1 MLVRL
6 LRRPPPMDAAARTL
20 AIALR
25 TRPEDRARTAA
36 AAHAGITLPGVGLED
51 SQKLARL
58 AAAGTRLHIDGGTA
72 EVLDSFDRAG
82 VRAIMLK
89 GPSIARWLYTDG
101 TERPYNDCDLLVAP
115 EQFDAAGQT
124 LRALG
129 YEPLLDRWGLP
140 AWWYGHAVAWTHP
153 DGRVGVDLHRT
164 LLGVGVNPATAW
176 RVLSADPDE
185 LVVAGRR
192 VRCLGL
198 PARAM
203 HVALHATQHGP
214 GTQPAVDLERAVTV
228 CDDALWVGA
237 ARLAAQLDATAA
249 FVAGLRL
256 TPGWGADRHPAGAA
270 RCSLDHGRV
279 AREHP
284 SPARARVRGAG
295 AGSDDAGARGDRVAQ
310 RQAPA
315 RAVNRVGST
324 GDHRLGEVSVGLH
337 AAARMAR
344 SARPTRLRGLV
355 SSGPVSTAQPALAGR
370 RS

>member
-1 MLVRL
+1 M
-6 LRRPPPMDAAARTL
+6 
-20 AIALR
+20 
-25 TRPEDRARTAA
+25 
-36 AAHAGITLPGVGLED
+36 GLED

-58 AAAGTRLHIDGGTA
+58 AATGTRLHMDGGAA

-82 VRAIMLK
+82 VNAIMLK

-140 AWWYGHAVAWTHP
+140 AWWYGHAVAWTHA

-164 LLGVGVNPATAW
+164 LLGVGVNPATVW

-185 LVVAGRR
+185 LVVAGHR

-214 GTQPAVDLERAVTV
+214 GTQPAVDLERAITV

-256 TPGWGADRHPAGAA
+256 TPAGARIA
-270 RCSLDHGRV
+270 TRLALPDVRSITAELRASTPPPLALGF
-279 AREHP
+279 EEL
-284 SPARARVRGAG
+284 ARARTMRARAEIVWRNVRPQRALLM
-295 AGSDDAGARGDRVAQ
+295 GSDPRVTTGWRWSVWAYMRRLAWLVRHAPRGFVAWYRVDR
-310 RQAPA
+310 
-315 RAVNRVGST
+315 
-324 GDHRLGEVSVGLH
+324 SVRH
-337 AAARMAR
+337 
-344 SARPTRLRGLV
+344 S
-355 SSGPVSTAQPALAGR
+355 R
-370 RS
+370 R

>member
-1 MLVRL
+1 
-6 LRRPPPMDAAARTL
+6 
-20 AIALR
+20 
-25 TRPEDRARTAA
+25 
-36 AAHAGITLPGVGLED
+36 VGLED

-58 AAAGTRLHIDGGTA
+58 AAAGTRLHMDGGTA

-82 VRAIMLK
+82 VSAIMLK

-140 AWWYGHAVAWTHP
+140 AWWYGHAVTWTHP

-164 LLGVGVNPATAW
+164 LLGLGVNPATAW

-214 GTQPAVDLERAVTV
+214 GTQPAVDLERAITL

-256 TPGWGADRHPAGAA
+256 TPAGARIA
-270 RCSLDHGRV
+270 TRLALPDVRSITAELRASTPPPLALGF
-279 AREHP
+279 EEL
-284 SPARARVRGAG
+284 ARARTMRARAEIVWRNVRPQRALLM
-295 AGSDDAGARGDRVAQ
+295 GSDPRVT
-310 RQAPA
+310 
-315 RAVNRVGST
+315 T
-324 GDHRLGEVSVGLH
+324 GW
-337 AAARMAR
+337 
-344 SARPTRLRGLV
+344 
-355 SSGPVSTAQPALAGR
+355 R
-370 RS
+370 RSVWAYMRRLVWLVRHAPRGFVAWYRVDRSVRHSRR

>member
-1 MLVRL
+1 M
-6 LRRPPPMDAAARTL
+6 
-20 AIALR
+20 
-25 TRPEDRARTAA
+25 
-36 AAHAGITLPGVGLED
+36 GLED

-101 TERPYNDCDLLVAP
+101 TERRYNDCDLLVAP

-164 LLGVGVNPATAW
+164 LLGVGVNPATVW

-198 PARAM
+198 PARTM

-214 GTQPAVDLERAVTV
+214 GTQPAVDLERAITV

-256 TPGWGADRHPAGAA
+256 TPAGARIA
-270 RCSLDHGRV
+270 TRLALPDVRSITAELRASTPPPLALGF
-279 AREHP
+279 EEL
-284 SPARARVRGAG
+284 ARARTMRARAEIVWRNLAPRRERLQ
-295 AGSDDAGARGDRVAQ
+295 GSDPRS
-310 RQAPA
+310 
-315 RAVNRVGST
+315 VGSRW
-324 GDHRLGEVSVGLH
+324 RL
-337 AAARMAR
+337 
-344 SARPTRLRGLV
+344 
-355 SSGPVSTAQPALAGR
+355 ALAYGR
-370 RS
+370 RLAWVARHAPTGFAAWYRVHRWTVRQGRR

>member
-1 MLVRL
+1 M
-6 LRRPPPMDAAARTL
+6 
-20 AIALR
+20 
-25 TRPEDRARTAA
+25 
-36 AAHAGITLPGVGLED
+36 GLED

-58 AAAGTRLHIDGGTA
+58 AAAGTRLHMDGGTA

-82 VRAIMLK
+82 VNAIMLK

-164 LLGVGVNPATAW
+164 LLGVGANPATVW

-214 GTQPAVDLERAVTV
+214 GTQPGVDLERAITV
-228 CDDALWVGA
+228 CDDSLWVGA
-237 ARLAAQLDATAA
+237 ARLAAQLDATTA

-256 TPGWGADRHPAGAA
+256 TPAGARIA
-270 RCSLDHGRV
+270 TRLGLPDVRSITAELRASTPPPLALGF
-279 AREHP
+279 EEL
-284 SPARARVRGAG
+284 ARARTMRARAEIVWRNVRPQRALLI
-295 AGSDDAGARGDRVAQ
+295 GSDPRVT
-310 RQAPA
+310 
-315 RAVNRVGST
+315 T
-324 GDHRLGEVSVGLH
+324 GW
-337 AAARMAR
+337 
-344 SARPTRLRGLV
+344 
-355 SSGPVSTAQPALAGR
+355 R
-370 RS
+370 RSVWAYMRRLVWLVRHAPRGFVAWYRVDRSIRHSRR

>member
-1 MLVRL
+1 M
-6 LRRPPPMDAAARTL
+6 
-20 AIALR
+20 
-25 TRPEDRARTAA
+25 
-36 AAHAGITLPGVGLED
+36 GLED

-101 TERPYNDCDLLVAP
+101 TERRYNDCDLLVAP

-164 LLGVGVNPATAW
+164 LLGVGVNPATVW

-198 PARAM
+198 PARTM

-214 GTQPAVDLERAVTV
+214 GTQPAVDLERAITV

-256 TPGWGADRHPAGAA
+256 TP
-270 RCSLDHGRV
+270 
-279 AREHP
+279 
-284 SPARARVRGAG
+284 
-295 AGSDDAGARGDRVAQ
+295 AGARIA
-310 RQAPA
+310 
-315 RAVNRVGST
+315 
-324 GDHRLGEVSVGLH
+324 
-337 AAARMAR
+337 
-344 SARPTRLRGLV
+344 TRLALPDVRSITAELRASTPPRSRSGSRSWRGLGRCGRARRSCGGTSPPGASAYKDPIRARWEV
-355 SSGPVSTAQPALAGR
+355 GGALPLRMGGAWRGSLGMRRRGSRRGIECRPSDGSPRPALAAG
-370 RS
+370 